1 MKKYISFDE
10 SLKLSFEEWEQIRKH
25 NESLPEGHK
34 DRIII
39 EDPISNMTLEEADEF
54 LHSKG
59 FITLEESQERI
70 NALFDK
76 YAARMKPENDED
88 FREFYAFMDKQDA
101 LLVPYERM
109 QQADYQRT
117 LGDIDEIEYS
127 KIFVDLC
134 LSYYHDRGVRKFHS
148 NIVRDLK
155 RHIQN
160 IRELL
165 RRGQYDHNR
174 WKRAMPFETCIEDG
188 EKLVHQL
195 DPTFKREIQ
204 LRKQNVLKVTPFR
217 KPDMKKAPVKASVAN
232 KYIGFGV
239 AGSSTAAYAEE
250 IAHNGGDVN
259 VDDYTTD
266 NVVFV
271 SINGNRPWAEPMQ
284 EKTIELARHALL
296 HGAVLITDNE
306 YHRNRKYNNGE
317 RLLAE
322 ALLDAGASYE
332 EQTIGGITIGVW
344 SHACVDK
351 K

>member
-10 SLKLSFEEWEQIRKH
+10 SLKLSFEEWKQIRKY
-25 NESLPEGHK
+25 NESLPEGDK

-39 EDPISNMTLEEADEF
+39 EDPISNMTHEEVDEF

-59 FITLEESQERI
+59 FITLEELQERI
-70 NALFDK
+70 NAKLDE
-76 YAARMKPENDED
+76 YAARMKEEADDD

-101 LLVPYERM
+101 LFVPYERM

-127 KIFVDLC
+127 KIFVDQC

-165 RRGQYDHNR
+165 RRGQYDDNR
-174 WKRAMPFETCIEDG
+174 WKRAVPFETCIEDG
-188 EKLVHQL
+188 EKLVHQI

-217 KPDMKKAPVKASVAN
+217 KPDIQKAPVKASVAN

-250 IAHNGGDVN
+250 IARSGGEVN
-259 VDDYTTD
+259 VDCYTSD
-266 NVVFV
+266 DVVFV
-271 SINGNRPWAEPMQ
+271 SINGNRTGAEPMQ

-296 HGAVLITDNE
+296 QGAVLITDNE
-306 YHRNRKYNNGE
+306 YHRNREYNIGE
-317 RLLAE
+317 RLLTE

-332 EQTIGGITIGVW
+332 EQNIDGISIGVW
-344 SHACVDK
+344 SHACVYNK
-351 K
+351 